1 MAAKQ
6 VSRTLGWILMGLVMV
21 GLVGFGA
28 TNFGSSAGS
37 IGKVGDAEIDANRY
51 FREMNA
57 EFRAIEAETGQRF
70 TMEQARLFGLDQ
82 QVLGRIIAT
91 VALENEAA
99 RLGLSVGGDEA
110 VRDQVVLVDAFKGV
124 DGNFDRQAYDFA
136 LQQSGLT
143 AAEFEGELRTETA
156 VSIIRMA
163 VQRGVVPPQ
172 PAYTDALY
180 AHARETRNFT
190 WTPLGLDKL
199 EAEVPAPTDDQLT
212 AWYEANPAP
221 PFTLPETKQ
230 LTYVWLDPETV
241 IPPTIDVAEDEL
253 RNLYEDRAEEYQV
266 PERRLVERLVFGTA
280 EEAQAAADRLA
291 AGEVD
296 FPPALVAERGL
307 ALADTDMGDVT
318 QDALG
323 AAGDAVFALSEPG
336 STTAPPLETT
346 LGPAIFRMNAVL
358 PEQITTF
365 EDAREELQGE
375 YAADAARRQIE
386 ALIPELDEIMAG
398 GATLEELETDYGMTL
413 GTLAWTQGSAEG
425 IAAYDSFR
433 EAAAAI
439 TTSDFPQITLM
450 SDGGLFALRA
460 DQIDAPPRVQAL
472 DEARQVAV
480 DGWTAGGE
488 RMRLLT
494 LQAEALLA
502 EFDDVT
508 TPPNSK
514 GLTEVVE
521 TDLSRSDVVSEAP
534 PRDLLAAV
542 FEMEQ
547 GDWRVVPGFDGVI
560 LVHLDAITA
569 ADQTT
574 EDALLVKQA
583 FNERLAQELGTDL
596 EVAFATALQAEAGIT
611 LNRAVIDAVNAQF
624 P

>member
-28 TNFGSSAGS
+28 TNFGTSSGS
-37 IGKVGDAEIDANRY
+37 IGTVGDTEVDANRY
-51 FREMNA
+51 FRELNA

-70 TMEQARLFGLDQ
+70 TMEQARLYGLDQ
-82 QVLGRIIAT
+82 QVLGRIIGT

-99 RLGLSVGGDEA
+99 RLGISVGDAA
-110 VRDQVVLVDAFKGV
+110 VRDQVVLIDAFKAP
-124 DGNFDRQAYDFA
+124 DGSFDRQAYEFS
-136 LQQSGLT
+136 LQQNRLT
-143 AAEFEGELRTETA
+143 AAEFEGELRVETA
-156 VSIIRMA
+156 VSILRMA
-163 VQRGVVPPQ
+163 VQRGIVPQ

-199 EAEVPAPTDDQLT
+199 EAEVPAPTDAQLT

-221 PFTLPETKQ
+221 FTLPEIKQ
-230 LTYVWLDPETV
+230 LTYVWLDPEAV
-241 IPPTIDVAEDEL
+241 IPTIEVDEATL
-253 RNLYEDRAEEYQV
+253 RALYDERAEEYQV
-266 PERRLVERLVFGTA
+266 PERRLVERLVFGST
-280 EEAQAAADRLA
+280 EEAQTAADRLA

-296 FPPALVAERGL
+296 FPALVAERGL

-318 QDALG
+318 LAALG
-323 AAGDAVFALSEPG
+323 GAGDAVFALTEPG
-336 STTAPPLETT
+336 STTAPVETS

-358 PEQITTF
+358 PEQITSF
-365 EDAREELQGE
+365 EEARAELQGE

-386 ALIPELDEIMAG
+386 AMVPELDEIMAG
-398 GATLEELETDYGMTL
+398 GATLEELEADFGMTL
-413 GTLAWTQGSAEG
+413 GTLAWSQGSADG

-433 EAAAAI
+433 EAAATV

-450 SDGGLFALRA
+450 SDGGIFALRA
-460 DQIDAPPRVQAL
+460 DQVDAPRVQAL
-472 DEARQVAV
+472 DEAREIAV
-480 DGWTAGGE
+480 EGWTAGE
-488 RMRLLT
+488 KLRLLT
-494 LQAEALLA
+494 LQAEALLPQFEA
-502 EFDDVT
+502 GAT
-508 TPPNSK
+508 PNSM

-521 TDLSRSDVVSEAP
+521 TDLSRGDVVSEAP
-534 PRDLLAAV
+534 RTLLDSV
-542 FEMEQ
+542 FEMDQ

-574 EDALLVKQA
+574 EDAALVKQA

-596 EVAFATALQAEAGIT
+596 EITFANALQSEAGIT

>member
-28 TNFGSSAGS
+28 TNFGSSRGT
-37 IGKVGDAEIDANRY
+37 IGTVGDTEVDANRY
-51 FREMNA
+51 FRELNA

-91 VALENEAA
+91 VALENETA
-99 RLGLSVGGDEA
+99 RLGLSVGDQA
-110 VRDQVVLVDAFKGV
+110 VRDQVVLIDAFKGV
-124 DGNFDRQAYDFA
+124 DGNFDRQNYDFA

-143 AAEFEGELRTETA
+143 AAEFEGELRVETA
-156 VSIIRMA
+156 VSIVRMA
-163 VQRGVVPPQ
+163 VQRGVVPQ

-180 AHARETRNFT
+180 AHAREERSFT
-190 WTPLGLDKL
+190 WSPLGLDKL
-199 EAEVPAPTDDQLT
+199 ETPAAEPTEEQLT
-212 AWYEANPAP
+212 AWYEANPA

-230 LTYVWLDPETV
+230 LTYVWLDPEAV
-241 IPPTIDVAEDEL
+241 IPTIEVAEGEL
-253 RNLYEDRAEEYQV
+253 RALYDERAEEYQV

-280 EEAQAAADRLA
+280 EEAQSAADRLT
-291 AGEVD
+291 AGEID
-296 FPPALVAERGL
+296 FPALVEERGL

-318 QDALG
+318 QAALG
-323 AAGDAVFALSEPG
+323 AAGEAVFALTEPG
-336 STTAPPLETT
+336 SVAGPIDSA
-346 LGPAIFRMNAVL
+346 LGPALYRMNAVL
-358 PEQITTF
+358 PEQITSF

-398 GATLEELETDYGMTL
+398 GATLEELEADYGMTL
-413 GTLAWTQGSAEG
+413 GTLAWTQGSSDG

-433 EAAAAI
+433 EAATGV

-460 DQIDAPPRVQAL
+460 DQIDAPRVQSL

-480 DGWTAGGE
+480 DGWTAGE
-488 RMRLLT
+488 EMRLLT
-494 LQAEALLA
+494 LQAEALLD
-502 EFDDVT
+502 EFDDT
-508 TPPNSK
+508 TGPNAK

-521 TDLSRSDVVSEAP
+521 TGLTRGDVVSEA

-542 FEMEQ
+542 FEMES

-583 FNERLAQELGTDL
+583 FNERLAQELGTDI
-596 EVAFATALQAEAGIT
+596 EIAFANALQSEAGIT

>member
-37 IGKVGDAEIDANRY
+37 IGKVGDTEVDANRY
-51 FREMNA
+51 FRELNA

-99 RLGLSVGGDEA
+99 RLGFSVGDAA
-110 VRDQVVLVDAFKGV
+110 VRDQVVLIDAFKAP
-124 DGNFDRQAYDFA
+124 DGSFDRQAYEFA
-136 LQQSGLT
+136 LQQGGLT
-143 AAEFEGELRTETA
+143 AAEFEKELRVETA
-156 VSIIRMA
+156 VSILRMA
-163 VQRGVVPPQ
+163 VQRGVTPQ

-180 AHARETRNFT
+180 AHARETRSFT

-199 EAEVPAPTDDQLT
+199 DAEVPAPTDEQLT

-221 PFTLPETKQ
+221 FTLPEIKH
-230 LTYVWLDPETV
+230 LTYVWLDPEAV
-241 IPPTIDVAEDEL
+241 IPTIEVAEADLRALYDE
-253 RNLYEDRAEEYQV
+253 RAEEYQV
-266 PERRLVERLVFGTA
+266 PERRLVERLVFGTS

-291 AGEVD
+291 AGDID
-296 FPPALVAERGL
+296 FPALVEERGL

-318 QDALG
+318 QAALG
-323 AAGDAVFALSEPG
+323 DAGEAVFALAAPG
-336 STTAPPLETT
+336 STTAPIDTA

-358 PEQITTF
+358 AEQITSF
-365 EDAREELQGE
+365 EDARDELQGE
-375 YAADAARRQIE
+375 FAADAARRQIE

-398 GATLEELETDYGMTL
+398 GATLEELEADFGMTL
-413 GTLAWTQGSAEG
+413 GTLAWSQGSAEG

-433 EAAAAI
+433 EAASAVG
-439 TTSDFPQITLM
+439 TSDFPQVTLM
-450 SDGGLFALRA
+450 SDGGIFALRA
-460 DQIDAPPRVQAL
+460 DRIDAPRVQDL
-472 DEARQVAV
+472 DEARQLAV
-480 DGWTAGGE
+480 DGWTTGE
-488 RMRLLT
+488 KLRLLT
-494 LQAEALLA
+494 LQAEALLP
-502 EFDDVT
+502 EFEAGAT
-508 TPPNSK
+508 PNSK
-514 GLTEVVE
+514 GLTEIVE
-521 TDLSRSDVVSEAP
+521 TGLARTDVVTEAP
-534 PRDLLAAV
+534 RTLLDGV
-542 FEMEQ
+542 FEMEE
-547 GDWRVVPGFDGVI
+547 GTWRVLGGFDGVI
-560 LVHLDAITA
+560 LVHLDAVTA

-574 EDALLVKQA
+574 DDARLVKQG

-596 EVAFATALQAEAGIT
+596 ELVFANALQNEAGIT